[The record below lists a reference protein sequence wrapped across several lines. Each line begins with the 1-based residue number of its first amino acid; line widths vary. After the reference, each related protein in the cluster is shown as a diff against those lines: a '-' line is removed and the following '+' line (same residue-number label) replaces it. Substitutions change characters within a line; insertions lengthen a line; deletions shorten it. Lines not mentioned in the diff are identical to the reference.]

1 MRNFNPIS
9 SNVSPRNRRGI
20 PRRGFLSTA
29 TKAAAVSA
37 LAGVTLPHVHA
48 AQDSTIQMALIGCGG
63 RGSGAAADALRST
76 TGPTKLVAMADL
88 FEDRLTTAHR
98 NLSQAFGER
107 ADVPPD
113 HRFVGF
119 DAYRHAI
126 DSLRPGSVVL
136 QCTHAAFRAQ
146 HLEYAISKGMHVF
159 MEKTFAADPVGIRRI
174 LKAGE
179 AAAAKGL
186 KIGCGL
192 MCRHSSARQ
201 ALIEKIRRGELGD
214 IHLIRAYR
222 MDSGYLMGPY
232 NGRDNELLWQIRR
245 PYQFYWA
252 SSGIFLELMIH
263 QIDEC
268 CWIKDAWPVS
278 AHGVGG
284 RAPGVADAS
293 QNLHSYAIEYTFAD
307 GAKAFVTGR
316 YLPKCHSDF
325 STFLHGTRA
334 AAQFSGDIHAPTVR
348 VFKDQRIAGDN
359 VAWRPEK
366 ETKSPYQAEWDALLT
381 AVRED
386 RPHNEVQ
393 RAAYSNLAAIMGRAA
408 VNMGRI
414 ITWEEALNSN
424 FSFYPDVDKL
434 TADSPAP
441 VRANAQG
448 FYPVPVP
455 GVWSEI

>member
-1 MRNFNPIS
+1 MNSQPS
-9 SNVSPRNRRGI
+9 STRPQAGLARRE
-20 PRRGFLSTA
+20 FLSTT

-88 FEDRLTTAHR
+88 FEDRLVNAHR
-98 NLSQAFGER
+98 NLSQTFGER
-107 ADVPPD
+107 ADVAPD

-136 QCTHAAFRAQ
+136 QCTHAAFRAL
-146 HLEYAISKGMHVF
+146 HLEYAIQKGMHVF

-179 AAAAKGL
+179 AATAKGL
-186 KIGCGL
+186 KVGCGL

-201 ALIEKIRRGELGD
+201 ALIRKIREGDLGE
-214 IHLIRAYR
+214 IHLVRAYR
-222 MDSGYLMGPY
+222 MDSGYLMGPFK
-232 NGRDNELLWQIRR
+232 GGGSELLWQIRR

-252 SSGIFLELMIH
+252 SSGIFIELMIH
-263 QIDEC
+263 QVDEC

-284 RAPGVADAS
+284 RAPGIPDAS

-325 STFLHGTRA
+325 STYLHGTRA

-348 VFKDQRIAGDN
+348 VYKDQRITGGE

-381 AVRED
+381 AIRQD
-386 RPHNEVQ
+386 LPYNEVQ

-408 VNMGRI
+408 VHMGRI
-414 ITWEEALNSN
+414 ITWEEALKSN
-424 FSFYPDVDKL
+424 FAFCPNVEQL
-434 TADSPAP
+434 AADSPAP
-441 VRANAQG
+441 VQANAEG
-448 FYPVPVP
+448 FYPVPVA